1 MSSSFHNHIPTT
13 TAYQYLHRTCIG
25 VQQLKFE
32 TMSLHTRADIEVD
45 PVEQL
50 DLGVL
55 KTNASYNKKTTER
68 K

>member
-1 MSSSFHNHIPTT
+1 
-13 TAYQYLHRTCIG
+13 
-25 VQQLKFE
+25 
-32 TMSLHTRADIEVD
+32 MSLQTGDDIEVD
-45 PVEQL
+45 AVDHL